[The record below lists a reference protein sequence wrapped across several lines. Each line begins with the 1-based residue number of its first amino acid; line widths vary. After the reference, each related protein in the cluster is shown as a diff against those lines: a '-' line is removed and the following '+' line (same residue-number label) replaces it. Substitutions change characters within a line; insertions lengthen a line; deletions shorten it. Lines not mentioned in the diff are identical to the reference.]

1 MPFVG
6 IGLHVL
12 IALFF
17 AIHAVRSGQPI
28 YWLFILFSFP
38 LLGSIVYFIVIYL
51 PDSRL
56 HTGARKAVAVA
67 ARALDPSRE
76 LREARAAF
84 DFTPTAQNQMRL
96 AAALLAAGAAAEA
109 AANYEAC
116 LKGPF
121 ASDPEIKFCAARAS
135 LESGN
140 CARSAALLQEIRAAD
155 AGFRAEPVQ
164 LLLARALAGAGRSAE
179 ARAQFEAAVARFGS
193 FESRAEYAIWDL
205 ESGDGRAA
213 QRLQADIDQTL
224 QRWNRHN
231 RELNAPLIRRLQ
243 AARAG
248 ARAAPQTGA

>member
-38 LLGSIVYFIVIYL
+38 LLGSIVYFIVVYL
-51 PDSRL
+51 PNSRL
-56 HTGARKAVAVA
+56 HTGARRAVAVA
-67 ARALDPSRE
+67 ARALDPTRE

-96 AAALLAAGAAAEA
+96 AAALLASGAPQEA

-121 ASDPEIKFCAARAS
+121 ASDPEIKFCAARAN
-135 LESGN
+135 LDSGN
-140 CARSAALLQEIRAAD
+140 FPRAAVLLQEIRAAD
-155 AGFRAEPVQ
+155 AGFRAEAVQ
-164 LLLARALAGAGRSAE
+164 LLLARALAGAGRVRGGTGALRQFR
-179 ARAQFEAAVARFGS
+179 RAGRVRHLGLHGRRGRYRRAAAGRHRPGH
-193 FESRAEYAIWDL
+193 AAL
-205 ESGDGRAA
+205 ES
-213 QRLQADIDQTL
+213 
-224 QRWNRHN
+224 
-231 RELNAPLIRRLQ
+231 P
-243 AARAG
+243 
-248 ARAAPQTGA
+248 